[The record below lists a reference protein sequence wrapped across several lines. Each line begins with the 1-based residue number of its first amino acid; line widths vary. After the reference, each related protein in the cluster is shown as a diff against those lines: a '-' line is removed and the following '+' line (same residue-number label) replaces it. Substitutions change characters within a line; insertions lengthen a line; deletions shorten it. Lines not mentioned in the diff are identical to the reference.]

1 MKYIAIL
8 AIAAAFTGPAVAGSP
23 TEPVQINSQREYLAH
38 QIQCAGLLFNDAE
51 HRRICGAMDGNNFNS
66 IVNRSGTPYQPPVTT
81 RPIPTSSAS

>member
-8 AIAAAFTGPAVAGSP
+8 ALAAAFTGPAVAASP

-38 QIQCAGLLFNDAE
+38 QFRCAGLLFNDAE

-66 IVNRSGTPYQPPVTT
+66 IVNDGGTTYQPPV
-81 RPIPTSSAS
+81 REQPIPASSPS